1 VTKKPKTLLIKEL
14 ELLLWLCRSELD
26 VATTQR
32 IQARCHESINWSY
45 LVDTAI
51 RNRVFPLV
59 YTNLR
64 AIAATAIPA
73 PLLQTL
79 KRWSEHSV
87 LRNLTLAK
95 SLLEIQAT
103 MVAHSLTVVPFK
115 GPVLAHMIYHQ
126 PAYRSYLDLD
136 FLVSPTEFEAAGLVF
151 QEMGLRVNQRNDA
164 SYYRQAQFASPQLS
178 LVVDLH
184 YALTPIDC
192 YVNLPTGSM
201 LERLIK
207 IPFQQIKMLSLCPE
221 DLFMVLCVDGAKCY
235 WRSLLR
241 LVDLAEFVRNQ
252 PLDWSVLLQ
261 RAQEL
266 GCAGQVWLGL
276 SLIHRWLEAPLP
288 EAVLEAFPDWAKQ
301 EMPMAVAYGQ
311 FFKVAASPM
320 ATLQW
325 HRLNWRSLDS
335 NANRLKYLYRLGK
348 FSVKAIPFLKQ
359 KIRT

>member
-1 VTKKPKTLLIKEL
+1 MTKKPKTLLIKEL

-26 VATTQR
+26 AATTQR
-32 IQARCHESINWSY
+32 IQARCHESINWTY

-59 YTNLR
+59 YKNLR
-64 AIAATAIPA
+64 AIAATEIPA

-79 KRWSEHSV
+79 KRWSDHSA
-87 LRNLTLAK
+87 LHNLTLAK

-103 MVAHSLTVVPFK
+103 MATHSLTVVPFK
-115 GPVLAHMIYHQ
+115 GPVLAHQIYHQ
-126 PAYRSYLDLD
+126 PAYRSHLDLD
-136 FLVSPTEFEAAGLVF
+136 FLVSPTEFDAAGLAF
-151 QEMGLRVNQRNDA
+151 QEMGLVVNQCNDA
-164 SYYRQAQFASPQLS
+164 RYYRQAQFANPQIS

-192 YVNLPTGSM
+192 YVDLPTHSM
-201 LERLIK
+201 LERLIT
-207 IPFQQIKMLSLCPE
+207 IPFQQIKLQSLCPE
-221 DLFMVLCVDGAKCY
+221 DLFLVLCVDGAKGY

-261 RAQEL
+261 QAQEL

-276 SLIHRWLEAPLP
+276 SLIHRWLEVPLP
-288 EAVLEAFPDWAKQ
+288 EAVLEAFPDWTKQ
-301 EMPMAVAYGQ
+301 DLPITVVYGQ
-311 FFKVAASPM
+311 VFKLAASPM

-325 HRLNWRSLDS
+325 HQMNWRSLDT

-348 FSVKAIPFLKQ
+348 FSVKTIPFLKR